1 MRLFPF
7 LDPQPATSGRIPGSF
22 GVVRIQTLGIF
33 PSWFRVMGVPS
44 PALLRSWLC
53 PSPVMIHTRQR
64 QHPRSLQASAFY
76 SPFRRPERSRS
87 GSRTPPPT
95 ATRFKALWAT
105 GFQHHR
111 PPPTVRP
118 FLSLRGTTPDSV
130 PQKSFAEPVGPAN
143 PGSRATSKL
152 QPELRGGRPRSF
164 DGTATAL
171 DSCVRL
177 YMILSI

>member
-1 MRLFPF
+1 MYCARSRPEQSVPNHCVLRTAVEPRV
-7 LDPQPATSGRIPGSF
+7 SGLTPSPPSQTQAF
-22 GVVRIQTLGIF
+22 GVVPIQSPAIF

-105 GFQHHR
+105 GFPASSPSSYSAPVPIASGHHTR
-111 PPPTVRP
+111 
-118 FLSLRGTTPDSV
+118 LSSLKISCRTSRSCQPRV
-130 PQKSFAEPVGPAN
+130 P
-143 PGSRATSKL
+143 
-152 QPELRGGRPRSF
+152 
-164 DGTATAL
+164 L
-171 DSCVRL
+171 DFQVAS
-177 YMILSI
+177 